1 MQSID
6 KKNLLHMKLQGTQGT
21 YGEVEVIVLLPD

>member
-6 KKNLLHMKLQGTQGT
+6 KILHMKLQGTQGT